1 MNLCIG
7 GAALLFLL
15 SLYLVFFVA
24 YQTKEEPTFSLK
36 VFFIKVFVPRGVGL
50 ILGGLILGLIF
61 LFKPQF
67 EASQEEIG
75 LITFSL
81 RLTLNWAIVSFL
93 GYSLVS
99 ILKKNCIYLGYRLEV
114 ALLVLRYFTLF
125 LHIVLTAAHWG
136 GIFVLVCAISSA
148 APFVEEVIQGAAER
162 VSELSPSAVVGWPW
176 WKYAL
181 VGAGGFVAVGIIIYC
196 CIKYGGGGAE
206 VSQNT
211 SVQSVTTEV
220 VRSLEPETLV
230 ASTSQIITSN
240 QQKFLEAAIE
250 LPPYT
255 AGINF
260 TELIHNEYFQL
271 PYVWENI
278 EKGLELIRGGRVEE
292 GINVCTT
299 TLGYMEEVWQEL
311 SNAYGAENL
320 AWQQAV
326 LPAVEG
332 SKGSWTLEQFINRFH
347 A

>member
-1 MNLCIG
+1 MNFCIG

-162 VSELSPSAVVGWPW
+162 ISELSPSAVVGWPW

-206 VSQNT
+206 VSQST
-211 SVQSVTTEV
+211 SSQSVTTEKIV
-220 VRSLEPETLV
+220 W
-230 ASTSQIITSN
+230 
-240 QQKFLEAAIE
+240 
-250 LPPYT
+250 LPPFTNNTNFSELIPLNFPHLKSVQWKIETGLNLIREGYT
-255 AGINF
+255 EFGAGIIQRNY
-260 TELIHNEYFQL
+260 NYFEIARNSLSAHYGANNPAWQIASL
-271 PYVWENI
+271 P
-278 EKGLELIRGGRVEE
+278 IRGGGVSSMH
-292 GINVCTT
+292 GLINWIEANQIEFWS
-299 TLGYMEEVWQEL
+299 LYQEM
-311 SNAYGAENL
+311 
-320 AWQQAV
+320 
-326 LPAVEG
+326 
-332 SKGSWTLEQFINRFH
+332 
-347 A
+347 

>member
-162 VSELSPSAVVGWPW
+162 ISELSPSAVVGWPW

-206 VSQNT
+206 ASQST
-211 SVQSVTTEV
+211 LVQSVIPEINFSELISKQYEEELSEV
-220 VRSLEPETLV
+220 WV
-230 ASTSQIITSN
+230 I
-240 QQKFLEAAIE
+240 IE
-250 LPPYT
+250 LRLKG
-255 AGINF
+255 ARIG
-260 TELIHNEYFQL
+260 NEISVEIAKQ
-271 PYVWENI
+271 VI
-278 EKGLELIRGGRVEE
+278 KGVET
-292 GINVCTT
+292 I
-299 TLGYMEEVWQEL
+299 WREL
-311 SNAYGAENL
+311 SAQYGAENL
-320 AWQQAV
+320 AWQQAP

-332 SKGSWTLEQFINRFH
+332 SGGVWTLEGFLNWARESVSNL
-347 A
+347 